1 LASFRRPESVLVVV
15 YTNQADVL
23 LLRRM
28 QPFPFWQSV
37 TGALEHLEDPAVAA
51 GRELRE
57 ETGFTSEGEWM
68 ESHRWREFEID
79 PRWRDRY
86 APGVTTNLEHEYRYR
101 LAAVTNIDLDPSE
114 HSAYEW
120 VHIEAA
126 IDKVWS
132 WTNKAALQSLRED
145 L

>member
-1 LASFRRPESVLVVV
+1 LASFRRPESILVVV
-15 YTNQADVL
+15 YTNQAEVL

-28 QPFPFWQSV
+28 QPFSFWQSV
-37 TGALEHLEDPAVAA
+37 TGTLEESEEPAAA
-51 GRELRE
+51 SRRELRE
-57 ETGFTSEGEWM
+57 ETGFTSEGEWI
-68 ESHRWREFEID
+68 ENLRCREFEID
-79 PRWRDRY
+79 PRWRNRY
-86 APGVTTNLEHEYRYR
+86 APGVTTNIEHEYRYR
-101 LAAVTNIDLDPSE
+101 LAAATEIRLDPLE

-120 VHIEAA
+120 VNIEAA